1 MKMSISEFINL
12 VDEGHEI
19 EFIYEGRKYSV
30 TYGVIDGKEVI
41 SFCEFYKDSVEVET
55 VNELLEIIYN
65 KKKVS
70 DMIET
75 LKEDDVWV
83 F

>member
-1 MKMSISEFINL
+1 MSISEFITL

-19 EFIYEGRKYSV
+19 EFVCEGRKYSV
-30 TYGVIDGKEVI
+30 TYGEINGKEVI

-55 VNELLEIIYN
+55 VDELLDIVYDN
-65 KKKVS
+65 KKVS
-70 DMIET
+70 DMIEMLT
-75 LKEDDVWV
+75 ENDVWV

>member
-1 MKMSISEFINL
+1 MRISEFITL

-19 EFIYEGRKYSV
+19 EFVYEGRKYSV
-30 TYGVIDGKEVI
+30 TYGEVNGKEVI

-55 VNELLEIIYN
+55 VDELLDVVYDN
-65 KKKVS
+65 KKVS
-70 DMIET
+70 DMIEMLT
-75 LKEDDVWV
+75 ENDVWV

>member
-1 MKMSISEFINL
+1 MSISEFINL

-19 EFIYEGRKYSV
+19 EFIYEGKKYSV

>member
-1 MKMSISEFINL
+1 MSISEFINL

>member
-1 MKMSISEFINL
+1 MSISEFINL

-30 TYGVIDGKEVI
+30 TYGVIDEKEVI
-41 SFCEFYKDSVEVET
+41 SFCQFYKDSIEVET